1 MFILLTRKLRLSQY
15 LHGGLEADHNVVNK
29 YPKFYFSPAPMFL
42 SFMPVL
48 LKVGSPEGISSMT
61 RELEMQTPRLHPG
74 PSELES
80 LGVKAQPSVTQ
91 HVFQVVMVHTK
102 STDYCFMLHCL
113 TVKKKEI
120 SWFRYQKMTAE
131 LVGFLISL

>member
-1 MFILLTRKLRLSQY
+1 
-15 LHGGLEADHNVVNK
+15 
-29 YPKFYFSPAPMFL
+29 MFL

-48 LKVGSPEGISSMT
+48 LKVESPEGISSMT
-61 RELEMQTPRLHPG
+61 RKLEMQTPRLHPG

-91 HVFQVVMVHTK
+91 HVFQVVMMHAK

-113 TVKKKEI
+113 TV
-120 SWFRYQKMTAE
+120 
-131 LVGFLISL
+131 

>member
-80 LGVKAQPSVTQ
+80 LRK
-91 HVFQVVMVHTK
+91 
-102 STDYCFMLHCL
+102 
-113 TVKKKEI
+113 
-120 SWFRYQKMTAE
+120 
-131 LVGFLISL
+131 

>member
-1 MFILLTRKLRLSQY
+1 
-15 LHGGLEADHNVVNK
+15 
-29 YPKFYFSPAPMFL
+29 MFL

-61 RELEMQTPRLHPG
+61 RALEMQTPRLHPR

-102 STDYCFMLHCL
+102 NTDYCFMLHCL
-113 TVKKKEI
+113 TVKKK
-120 SWFRYQKMTAE
+120 RNL
-131 LVGFLISL
+131 LVQVSENDS